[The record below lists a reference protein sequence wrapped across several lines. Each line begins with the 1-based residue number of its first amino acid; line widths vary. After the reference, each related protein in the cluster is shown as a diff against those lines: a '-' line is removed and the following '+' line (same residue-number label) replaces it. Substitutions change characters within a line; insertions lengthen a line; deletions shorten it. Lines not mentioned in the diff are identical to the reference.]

1 MKTKLTQRF
10 FGILFIASLF
20 MACSK
25 DGNDG
30 AIGPQGTQGE
40 QGPAGPQGEDGADG
54 ADGVEGETGTA
65 NVIYSPWLDSGFNTP
80 IASPVGSFSIDAPE
94 ITQEVI
100 DNGVILVYGKDNGNV
115 IYALP
120 VTLHSSSTDEAY
132 YFSFENPGTLEIHVA
147 EINSAFLNEI
157 FIDNEF
163 RYVIIPGGSPTSGKS
178 SSVDY
183 SKMTYEEIVKHFNI
197 PD

>member
-1 MKTKLTQRF
+1 MKTKMKLTKRF
-10 FGILFIASLF
+10 FGTLFIASLL

-30 AIGPQGTQGE
+30 ATGPQGAQGE
-40 QGPAGPQGEDGADG
+40 QGPAGAQGENGLDGADG
-54 ADGVEGETGTA
+54 QTGTA

-94 ITQEVI
+94 ITQEII
-100 DNGVILVYGKDNGNV
+100 DSGIILVYGKDDGNV

-120 VTLHSSSTDEAY
+120 VTLHNSSTDETY
-132 YFSFENPGTLEIHVA
+132 YFSFEDPGILEIHVA

-163 RYVIIPGGSPTSGKS
+163 RYVIIPGGNPTSGKS
-178 SSVDY
+178 ASLVDY
-183 SKMTYEEIVKHFNI
+183 SKMTYEEIAAHFNI
-197 PD
+197 QD